1 MQTKPKLQVMKNR
14 IILFLAMFLCCVFMA
29 HSQGLN
35 SVFKRLDEIIDNR
48 PAYIAKKE
56 NALKEMRTKASYAS
70 GKEKFNLYVDLFN
83 EYRVFRADSALHYGE
98 MCEQLAIAHND
109 QEELQCSQ
117 ILKAVGLGIL
127 GMYNEAHALLD
138 SLGKIYPSNQVLYYT
153 TMTDII
159 SWQSE
164 FVSNKD
170 VKLMYRNQSSLY
182 RDSLIAATENEL
194 FKNHN
199 KSISL
204 MGKDNAQA
212 KTIALSTLQSL
223 PEGHDSIRYIANELA
238 LIYSLEEKRD
248 SSEYY
253 YALSA
258 ISDMECGVR
267 EHSSLNN
274 LTIMLYEDG
283 DIDRAYKY
291 MNQCFAD
298 ASECIATLRT
308 LEMSQKMPQI
318 LEAYHK
324 KIRNNQRVLFFIS
337 IIILILAFV
346 IAMDWLRIHRY
357 SRKLRAAQKDILG
370 MNENLKKAN
379 EKLARSLQKEKQ
391 VRLKLQE
398 SNRIKDTYLANYMR
412 DCSCFIDKLD
422 NYRKSLQQLAMRN
435 NTEKLF
441 DAIRSTDFI
450 DKEIDNFYKGFDET
464 FLSVFPTFV
473 EEFNLLLKPEG
484 RIIPSGPK
492 RLTTELR
499 IFALIRLGITD
510 SNDIASFLRHSVKT
524 IYNYRTKMRNMSL
537 GNRNELEEKLKE
549 IGIETEEANS

>member
-267 EHSSLNN
+267 EHSSLIN

-379 EKLARSLQKEKQ
+379 EKLAWSLQKEKQ
-391 VRLKLQE
+391 VRLKLEE

-549 IGIETEEANS
+549 IGVETEEANS

>member
-1 MQTKPKLQVMKNR
+1 MQAKPKPQVMKNR

-48 PAYIAKKE
+48 PTYIAKKE
-56 NALKEMRTKASYAS
+56 TALKEMRTKASYAS
-70 GKEKFNLYVDLFN
+70 GKEKFDLYVDLFN

-223 PEGHDSIRYIANELA
+223 PEGHDSIRYITNELA

-267 EHSSLNN
+267 EHSSLIN

-379 EKLARSLQKEKQ
+379 EKLAWSLQKEKQ
-391 VRLKLQE
+391 VRLKLEE

-549 IGIETEEANS
+549 IGVETEEANS

>member
-267 EHSSLNN
+267 EHSSLIN

-379 EKLARSLQKEKQ
+379 EKLAWSLQKEKQ
-391 VRLKLQE
+391 VRLKLEE

-484 RIIPSGPK
+484 KIIPSGPK

-549 IGIETEEANS
+549 IGVETEEANS

>member
-267 EHSSLNN
+267 EHSSLIN

-391 VRLKLQE
+391 VRLKLEE

-484 RIIPSGPK
+484 KIIPSGPK

-549 IGIETEEANS
+549 IGVETEEANS

>member
-1 MQTKPKLQVMKNR
+1 MQTKPKSQVMKNR

-267 EHSSLNN
+267 EHSSLIN

-549 IGIETEEANS
+549 IGVETEEANS

>member
-223 PEGHDSIRYIANELA
+223 PEGHDSIRYVTNELA

-267 EHSSLNN
+267 EHSSLIN

-379 EKLARSLQKEKQ
+379 EKLAWSLQKEKQ
-391 VRLKLQE
+391 VRLKLEE

-549 IGIETEEANS
+549 IGVETEEANS